1 MESSNL
7 QQAIQRAIAEAAL
20 ACDPSQNGL
29 MDRDDLQGTISRLK
43 KTLEQISRLCENLH
57 DQQDVLATRLTRN
70 HFESDWI
77 QADHGAT
84 A

>member
-7 QQAIQRAIAEAAL
+7 QRAIQRAIAEAEL

-29 MDRDDLQGTISRLK
+29 MDRDDLLRTISRLK
-43 KTLEQISRLCENLH
+43 KTLEQISYLCDNLN
-57 DQQDVLATRLTRN
+57 DQQDVLTAHLTRN
-70 HFESDWI
+70 HFEGDWM

>member
-1 MESSNL
+1 MESSKV

-29 MDRDDLQGTISRLK
+29 MDRDDLQRTISRLK
-43 KTLEQISRLCENLH
+43 KTLEQISYLCENLH
-57 DQQDVLATRLTRN
+57 DQQDLLTARLTRN
-70 HFESDWI
+70 HFKRDWMG
-77 QADHGAT
+77 ADHGAT

>member
-7 QQAIQRAIAEAAL
+7 QRAIQRAIAEAEL

-29 MDRDDLQGTISRLK
+29 MDRDDLLRTISRLK
-43 KTLEQISRLCENLH
+43 KTLEQISYLCENLH
-57 DQQDVLATRLTRN
+57 DQQDVLTARLTGN
-70 HFESDWI
+70 HFEGDWM
-77 QADHGAT
+77 QADHGAN